1 MTGYQE
7 IVTDPSF
14 AEQIVTFTAP
24 MVGNY
29 GVERTRSESAGPH
42 PRGGVMREGPGPA
55 RTDRLFE
62 HRLRAR
68 SGGDTRP
75 LTPPPRRCGAMRSIV
90 VARGASGD
98 E

>member
-29 GVERTRSESAGPH
+29 GVERTRSESAGP
-42 PRGGVMREGPGPA
+42 PARGGVMREARGPGRA
-55 RTDRLFE
+55 GWLFE
-62 HRLRAR
+62 QRVRPPSR
-68 SGGDTRP
+68 GGQRRP
-75 LTPPPRRCGAMRSIV
+75 RPPPSKLGAQRSAPV
-90 VARGASGD
+90 SRDATCPP
-98 E
+98 